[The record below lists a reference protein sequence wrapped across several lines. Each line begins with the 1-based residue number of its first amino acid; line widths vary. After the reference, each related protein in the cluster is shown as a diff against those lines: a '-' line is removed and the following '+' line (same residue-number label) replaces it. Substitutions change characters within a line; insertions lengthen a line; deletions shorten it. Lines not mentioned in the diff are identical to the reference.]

1 MESILVILEV
11 LRGYFGHF
19 GGFKGIQVIFL
30 GVYWS
35 SSFFFYRL
43 SLINIKVLGVFFGLF
58 RGFKDILGLFDPI
71 NILVDLSLTLA
82 NGYMSLGGFCHLR
95 SSTKAK

>member
-1 MESILVILEV
+1 MESIRVILEV
-11 LRGYFGHF
+11 LRGYFGNF
-19 GGFKGIQVIFL
+19 GVFESILVIFL
-30 GVYWS
+30 KVYWYFS
-35 SSFFFYRL
+35 SSFLGF
-43 SLINIKVLGVFFGLF
+43 SLINIEVLGVFFGLF